1 MAKTTTK
8 DIERMLFEQG
18 WLYNLK
24 IGQLI
29 VNDKDEDGRYVSNIY
44 IPGVHEVLRELSD
57 RENHILWLRYSQ
69 NKTLEEVAKELNV
82 TRERI
87 RQIES
92 KCIRRLRQP
101 KYITKVLA
109 ISESKHKEILNAK
122 IATVEKEIRD
132 FYGEEMTK
140 RNGLLPQRFCETPLE
155 ELDLSTRPYNC
166 LRRAGIS
173 TIEQL
178 QQMPEEKLLR
188 LRNLGIKS
196 LYEIQSRLADIKP
209 KGEE

>member
-1 MAKTTTK
+1 MAKITTK
-8 DIERMLFEQG
+8 RIGRMMHELG

-44 IPGVHEVLRELSD
+44 IPGVYEVLRELSD
-57 RENHILWLRYSQ
+57 RENRILWLRYSQ

-92 KCIRRLRQP
+92 KCLRRLRQP
-101 KYITKVLA
+101 KYIAKVLA
-109 ISESKHKEILNAK
+109 ISESKHKAILNAK
-122 IATVEKEIRD
+122 MATVEK
-132 FYGEEMTK
+132 EMTK
-140 RNGLLPQRFCETPLE
+140 RNGSLPKSRCETSIE
-155 ELDLSTRPYNC
+155 ELDLSVRPYNC

-178 QQMPEEKLLR
+178 QQVPEEKLLR
-188 LRNLGIKS
+188 LRNLGRKS
-196 LYEIQSRLADIKP
+196 TEEIQSKLKEYM
-209 KGEE
+209 EEQ